1 MYENEMAD
9 YLKRYE
15 KLIRSAQKDET
26 YGRPASCSK
35 CRYYQSDF
43 KYRKCLFTRCPY
55 KVELDV
61 FRRRPLRRDIT
72 VKVEAVRM
80 DV

>member
-1 MYENEMAD
+1 MYENEMAS

-15 KLIRSAQKDET
+15 KLIQSAQKVKAHEK
-26 YGRPASCSK
+26 PASCSK

-55 KVELDV
+55 KAEMDV

-72 VKVEAVRM
+72 LKAEVVKM